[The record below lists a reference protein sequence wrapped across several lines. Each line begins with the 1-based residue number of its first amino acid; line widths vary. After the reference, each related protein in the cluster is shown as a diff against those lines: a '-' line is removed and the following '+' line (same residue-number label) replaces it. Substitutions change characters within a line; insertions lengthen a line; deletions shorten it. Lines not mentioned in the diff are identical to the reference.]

1 MSKLPKSKVVTI
13 DQAMEHC
20 YSGMTVMIPGF
31 VNCGVPETLIKAMIE
46 KGVTDLDVISNNTS
60 VKGRGIGRL
69 VHENRIK
76 HITCSHIGSNTETVE
91 KVVAGEINVT
101 FTPQGTLCERMRAGG
116 AGIGGVLTPTG
127 LGTPMQEGKQVIEVN
142 GKKYL
147 LELPLHADVALIH
160 AWKADKMGNLIYR
173 RTARNF
179 NPIMATAADFVIV
192 EAEEIV
198 EVGMLEPDYIMT
210 PGCLVDMI
218 VQGAPTEGK
227 EGGGDDNERERTDC
241 SQNCEVF
248 QGWRRGQPGNWSSHS
263 GHELYP

>member
-20 YSGMTVMIPGF
+20 FSGMTVMIPGF

-46 KGVTDLDVISNNTS
+46 KGVTDLNVISNNTS

-127 LGTPMQEGKQVIEVN
+127 LRTPMQDGKQVLEWDSEKGEYKFVTDADPVK
-142 GKKYL
+142 GKRFI

-198 EVGMLEPDYIMT
+198 EVGMLEPDYVMT

-218 VQGAPTEGK
+218 VKGAPTEGK
-227 EGGGDDNERERTDC
+227 
-241 SQNCEVF
+241 
-248 QGWRRGQPGNWSSHS
+248 
-263 GHELYP
+263 